1 MHLLSSQ
8 SACLFR
14 PNFLPVSFRMTCS
27 NSSGS
32 VRRLFVFPAFIIS
45 LCWGALSVNAEE
57 FTQRQLEFFE
67 KKIRPVLVERCYEC
81 HSAEAELSEGGLR
94 VDLRD
99 ALLQGG
105 DSGAAVV
112 PSQPGES
119 LIVKAL
125 EYRDGLEMPPDGRL
139 DDKVVNDFR
148 RWIEMGAP
156 DSRQGQLKDEKKA
169 SPSIQELADSL
180 WSLQPVV
187 NPSVPEVSDED
198 WPQSPIDHFLL
209 HKMEERQI
217 TPAPDASP
225 EKLLRRVS
233 LDLVGFP
240 PSSDQVREF
249 LSDPSFAAYE
259 RYVDALLASPQFGE
273 RWARHWFDVAR
284 YAESA
289 GNSRDVLMPYAWRY
303 RDYVIDAINDD
314 VPYDRFVQEQVAG
327 DLLDA
332 ETHAQRERLQV
343 ATGFLAV
350 GSKSLNGGNLT
361 LDLAD
366 DQIDVIGKAVLG
378 LTVSCARCHDHK
390 FDPIPTADYY
400 ALAGIFQST
409 ETLYGGSTNR
419 PKDLKSQ
426 LDVYL
431 PLGAESELAQ
441 VDGYLKTAD
450 ELADL
455 KKKRTKATTKV
466 RELEK
471 ELPENW
477 KELEKS
483 LKGSGDKVPAEVVA
497 ATEDEADEKVD
508 EEEVGE
514 DKEEESAELGIEE
527 QIAAFR
533 QAQQENQTLIRKIA
547 ELEEQKSPEVSF
559 AVGVRD
565 KEKVKDY
572 PIQIRGEKNQ
582 AGEVVDRGF
591 LSVVS
596 LDGQH
601 EISADESGRRELAQ
615 WLTDS
620 SQPLTP
626 RVAVNRTWMHLF
638 GKGLVESIDNFG
650 VNSTPPSH
658 PDLLDHLAYRFVHEF
673 AWSQKALIREIVLSR
688 AYRLATSSNNQNE
701 RLDSQNETYWRG
713 TRRRV
718 DAEVLRDSM
727 LGVSGELRLDRPEAS
742 IVTQIGEGE
751 VGRGIKVELLEQDY
765 PYRSVYLPIIRGII
779 PEFLKVFDFPEPSNP
794 QGVRFAT
801 NVPSQSLFLMNS
813 PFVLDCSEKA
823 AQSLLDEEIS
833 DREMI
838 EELYLRAFS
847 RRPLPGEESRLLAYV
862 DSWKS
867 GSEDAGKTGESDSD
881 SELKLWSTI
890 CQAVF
895 ASAEF
900 RFVD

>member
-1 MHLLSSQ
+1 MTSSD
-8 SACLFR
+8 
-14 PNFLPVSFRMTCS
+14 
-27 NSSGS
+27 SSGI
-32 VRRLFVFPAFIIS
+32 LHCPLPFPI
-45 LCWGALSVNAEE
+45 LVALLLQVAVAASAEE
-57 FTQRQLEFFE
+57 FTPRQLEFFE

-81 HSAEAELSEGGLR
+81 HSAEAELTEGGLR
-94 VDLRD
+94 VDLRE

-105 DSGAAVV
+105 DSGAAVA
-112 PSQPGES
+112 PNKPAES
-119 LIVKAL
+119 LILKAL

-139 DDKVVNDFR
+139 DEKVVNDFR

-156 DSRQGQLKDEKKA
+156 DTRQGDLAGEKEA

-180 WSLQPVV
+180 WSLQPVRS
-187 NPSVPEVSDED
+187 PPVPEVVHDE
-198 WPQSPIDHFLL
+198 WPRSSIDHFLL
-209 HKMEERQI
+209 SEMEERDI
-217 TPAPDASP
+217 SPVADATP

-249 LSDPSFAAYE
+249 LSDPSFSAYA
-259 RYVDALLASPQFGE
+259 RYVDSLLASPQFGE

-314 VPYDRFVQEQVAG
+314 ISYDRFIQEQIAG

-332 ETHAQRERLQV
+332 KTHTQRERLQV
-343 ATGFLAV
+343 ATGFLAI

-409 ETLYGGSTNR
+409 ETLYGGSIRR
-419 PKDLKSQ
+419 PKDLKAK

-431 PLGAESELAQ
+431 PIGAESELAQ
-441 VDGYLKTAD
+441 VDGYLQVVE
-450 ELADL
+450 ELAEL
-455 KKKRTKATTKV
+455 KKKRTKATAKV
-466 RELEK
+466 RKLEK
-471 ELPENW
+471 ALPENW

-483 LKGSGDKVPAEVVA
+483 LADAGDQLPLEFVSVS
-497 ATEDEADEKVD
+497 D
-508 EEEVGE
+508 EEETAEGDDGDEEDVEQGVG
-514 DKEEESAELGIEE
+514 E
-527 QIAAFR
+527 QIAVYR
-533 QAQQENQTLIRKIA
+533 QAQRENQSLIRKIA
-547 ELEEQKSPEVSF
+547 ELEGQEAPEISF
-559 AVGVRD
+559 AIGVRD
-565 KEKVKDY
+565 KAKVKDF
-572 PIQIRGEKNQ
+572 PIQIRGEKSQ
-582 AGEVVDRGF
+582 AGEVVKRGF
-591 LSVVS
+591 LSVIS
-596 LDGQH
+596 LEGQPG
-601 EISADESGRRELAQ
+601 ISSKESGRWELAQ
-615 WLTDS
+615 WLTDED
-620 SQPLTP
+620 QPLTP
-626 RVAVNRTWMHLF
+626 RVAVNRIWMHLF

-650 VNSTPPSH
+650 VNSSPPSH
-658 PDLLDHLAYRFVHEF
+658 PELLDHLAYRFVHEF
-673 AWSQKALIREIVLSR
+673 SWSRKAMVREIVLSR
-688 AYRLATSSNNQNE
+688 AYRLATTSNDHNEELDAQNE
-701 RLDSQNETYWRG
+701 MYWRG

-727 LGVSGELRLDRPEAS
+727 LRISGELQLDRPEAS

-751 VGRGIKVELLEQDY
+751 VGRGIKVELLDQPY

-813 PFVLDCSEKA
+813 PFVLDCSEHA
-823 AQSLLDEEIS
+823 ARSLLNHKAS
-833 DREMI
+833 DTEMI
-838 EELYLRAFS
+838 EELYLRVFC
-847 RRPLPGEESRLLAYV
+847 RKPLPDEESRLLGYI

-867 GSEDAGKTGESDSD
+867 GADADEKNRGDLPESDVM
-881 SELKLWSTI
+881 LWSTV

-900 RFVD
+900 RYVD